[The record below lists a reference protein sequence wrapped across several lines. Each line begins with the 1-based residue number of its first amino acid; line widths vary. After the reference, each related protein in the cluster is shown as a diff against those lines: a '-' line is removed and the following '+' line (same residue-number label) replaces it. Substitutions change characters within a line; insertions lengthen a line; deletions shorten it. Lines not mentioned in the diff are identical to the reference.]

1 MIYCNYITKII
12 NTMLRKQEIRMKEQ
26 EEKKKGNLW
35 LTVATFIVN
44 KRKAIE
50 ILFVLA
56 IIYSVLCINKVQV
69 NQDITSYLPADSETR
84 QGLSIMDEQFMTYG
98 SAKVMLANVTF
109 NQADS
114 LVDSLENVDGVKEVA
129 FDDSSDHFKGT
140 NALFDITF
148 SGTSDEQVSKDALNS
163 VKDIL
168 ADYDVYV
175 STEVGSEESSA
186 ESLAKDM
193 NIILVLAVVVIVAVL
208 LLSTKAYLQ
217 IPVLLITF
225 GVAAI
230 LNMGTNYWFG
240 TISSITN
247 SIAVVLQLALAIDY
261 AIILCDRFMEVH
273 ETLDAEEAV
282 KVALSKAIPEISS
295 SSLTTISGMVAM
307 MFMQFRLGYDMGII
321 LVKAIILS
329 LISVFFLMPGVLLIF
344 AKGIDKTHHKCY
356 VPKITIVGKFAN
368 KTKYIIPPLFIICLV
383 FAFMKSNNCQ
393 YIYDTSSIVSAKK
406 SESKIAQETIEE
418 TFGASNQLVVMVP
431 KGDYESEHKVVKK
444 LQNLDYVT
452 SALALSN
459 VSINDEYVLT
469 DKLSPRQ
476 FSELVGIDREVV
488 EVLYMAYAYNQ
499 EQYGP
504 VVTGID
510 DYDVPI
516 IDMFLFLYDQY
527 KEGYVT
533 LDSNLDEK
541 LTTLYDTLHDAQLQ
555 LQGSDYSR
563 LVLNISLPVE
573 GQETYDALEEIR
585 GIAAQYYSKDSVI
598 LVGNSTSDHDLESSF
613 ASDNIII
620 SVLTA
625 LFVMIILFF
634 TFQSAGLPVLLVLTI
649 QGSIWINFAVPSI
662 EGQTVFFIAYLIVSA
677 IQMGATID
685 YAIVISNR
693 YLQLKQQMPLKEAI
707 TETLNQSFPTIF
719 TSGSILTCAGFL
731 IGEIASD
738 ATVASI
744 GVALGR
750 GTLISII
757 LVLFVLP
764 QILLMGDIII
774 EKTALTMNI
783 TRPQREVAGRVR
795 VTGHVRGYVQGEI
808 DADIQGTFQGQMKV
822 SVDSVIPG
830 RQGQIEQ
837 NDLDSQQISED
848 DDIADNKAQEGD
860 EES

>member
-1 MIYCNYITKII
+1 
-12 NTMLRKQEIRMKEQ
+12 MLRKQEIRMKEQ

-163 VKDIL
+163 VKDML

-261 AIILCDRFMEVH
+261 AIILCDRFMEEH

-783 TRPQREVAGRVR
+783 TRPQREVTGRVR

>member
-1 MIYCNYITKII
+1 
-12 NTMLRKQEIRMKEQ
+12 MLRKQEIRMKEQ
-26 EEKKKGNLW
+26 EKKKKGNLW

-261 AIILCDRFMEVH
+261 AIILCDRFMEEH

-541 LTTLYDTLHDAQLQ
+541 LTTLYDTLHNAQLQ

>member
-1 MIYCNYITKII
+1 M
-12 NTMLRKQEIRMKEQ
+12 
-26 EEKKKGNLW
+26 EE
-35 LTVATFIVN
+35 
-44 KRKAIE
+44 
-50 ILFVLA
+50 
-56 IIYSVLCINKVQV
+56 
-69 NQDITSYLPADSETR
+69 
-84 QGLSIMDEQFMTYG
+84 
-98 SAKVMLANVTF
+98 
-109 NQADS
+109 
-114 LVDSLENVDGVKEVA
+114 
-129 FDDSSDHFKGT
+129 
-140 NALFDITF
+140 
-148 SGTSDEQVSKDALNS
+148 
-163 VKDIL
+163 
-168 ADYDVYV
+168 
-175 STEVGSEESSA
+175 
-186 ESLAKDM
+186 
-193 NIILVLAVVVIVAVL
+193 
-208 LLSTKAYLQ
+208 
-217 IPVLLITF
+217 
-225 GVAAI
+225 
-230 LNMGTNYWFG
+230 
-240 TISSITN
+240 
-247 SIAVVLQLALAIDY
+247 
-261 AIILCDRFMEVH
+261 H

-406 SESKIAQETIEE
+406 SESKIEQETIEE

>member
-1 MIYCNYITKII
+1 
-12 NTMLRKQEIRMKEQ
+12 MLRKQEIRMKEQ
-26 EEKKKGNLW
+26 EKKKKGNLW

-261 AIILCDRFMEVH
+261 AIILCDRFMEEH

-431 KGDYESEHKVVKK
+431 KGDYESEQKVVKK

>member
-1 MIYCNYITKII
+1 
-12 NTMLRKQEIRMKEQ
+12 MLRKQEIRMKEQ
-26 EEKKKGNLW
+26 EKKKKGNLW

-148 SGTSDEQVSKDALNS
+148 SGTSDEQVSKDALKS

-261 AIILCDRFMEVH
+261 AIILCDRFMEEH

-774 EKTALTMNI
+774 EKTAPTMNI
-783 TRPQREVAGRVR
+783 TRPQRSCRKSKSN
-795 VTGHVRGYVQGEI
+795 
-808 DADIQGTFQGQMKV
+808 GTCTW
-822 SVDSVIPG
+822 ICT
-830 RQGQIEQ
+830 R
-837 NDLDSQQISED
+837 
-848 DDIADNKAQEGD
+848 
-860 EES
+860 

>member
-1 MIYCNYITKII
+1 
-12 NTMLRKQEIRMKEQ
+12 MKEQ
-26 EEKKKGNLW
+26 EKKKKGNLW

-114 LVDSLENVDGVKEVA
+114 LVDSLENVDGVNEVA

-261 AIILCDRFMEVH
+261 AIILCDRFMEEH

-516 IDMFLFLYDQY
+516 INMFLFLYDQY

>member
-1 MIYCNYITKII
+1 
-12 NTMLRKQEIRMKEQ
+12 MLRKQEIRMKEQ
-26 EEKKKGNLW
+26 EKKKKGNLW

-261 AIILCDRFMEVH
+261 AIILCDRFMEEH

-307 MFMQFRLGYDMGII
+307 MFIQFRLGYDMGII